1 MRRDA
6 ARSRTGRARPRSP
19 RLPGRDVGGDDCA
32 EVRDVVY
39 QGETGSLVGF
49 TLNKRS
55 WFGGQ
60 LPEVLPVGS
69 IHAIGADAVMIED
82 PAAFVAPAD
91 APKEIVDASLDRN
104 VINSTVL
111 TESGTSLGVVTDVIV
126 AVGRHVRAVG
136 YEVTDTG
143 KASGRHATSRF
154 VPLPEQIAV
163 SGEALVVP
171 DEVDR
176 FIQDDLAGF
185 GAAVSDYR
193 AQLHEASDDDRGGQT

>member
-1 MRRDA
+1 MT
-6 ARSRTGRARPRSP
+6 ARTPERVVRAHDLLGSP
-19 RLPGRDVGGDDCA
+19 VVTLGGDDCA

-39 QGETGSLVGF
+39 RGETGSLVGF

-60 LPEVLPVGS
+60 LPEVLP
-69 IHAIGADAVMIED
+69 IGAIHSIGTDAVMIED
-82 PAAFVAPAD
+82 PTAFVAPAD
-91 APKEIVDASLDRN
+91 APAEIVDASLDRN

-111 TESGTSLGVVTDVIV
+111 TESGTSLGVITDVIV
-126 AVGRHVRAVG
+126 AVGRDVRAVG
-136 YEVTDTG
+136 YEVTDDG
-143 KASGRHATSRF
+143 KAAGRHGGSRF
-154 VPLPEQIAV
+154 VPLPEQVAI

-193 AQLHEASDDDRGGQT
+193 AQLHESNDTERGGPT

>member
-1 MRRDA
+1 M
-6 ARSRTGRARPRSP
+6 TPRAPERVVRAHDLLGSP
-19 RLPGRDVGGDDCA
+19 VVTLGGDDCA

-39 QGETGSLVGF
+39 RGDTGSLVGF

-60 LPEVLPVGS
+60 LPEVLPVDA

-82 PAAFVAPAD
+82 PNAFVAPAD
-91 APKEIVDASLDRN
+91 APQEIVDASLDRN
-104 VINSTVL
+104 VIDSTVL

-126 AVGRHVRAVG
+126 AVGRNVRAVG

-143 KASGRHATSRF
+143 KASGRTATSRF
-154 VPLPEQIAV
+154 VPLPEQVAV
-163 SGEALVVP
+163 SGDALVVP
-171 DEVDR
+171 DEVDA

-193 AQLHEASDDDRGGQT
+193 AQLHGSSDTEAGGPA